1 MRPFRVVRPKIFY
14 VRQLGETPSMSAT
27 YSETLFEEYCQENHI
42 VCTRVSVS
50 SERSPDFQ
58 IQIGQTL
65 VVCEVKQ
72 IDMNESDRKVLA
84 MVNSGIPTS
93 FYVVNRVRSK
103 LKDVS
108 AQLKD
113 AALAGIPTMVV
124 LYNNSPVYDYTGYPE
139 ILQAMFGQK
148 SSNVTFSAHQDSG
161 PVVSPPFFGG
171 NRGLG
176 PRRNT
181 SVSVVAVLKQ
191 DSAGRLQLCVYHNPH
206 GKVPLDPAVFSEVAA
221 VQPVVPDTEDVEL

>member
-1 MRPFRVVRPKIFY
+1 
-14 VRQLGETPSMSAT
+14 MSAT
-27 YSETLFEEYCQENHI
+27 HSETLFEEYCRANRI

-50 SERSPDFQ
+50 SERSPDFR
-58 IQIGQTL
+58 IQIGQTH

-72 IDMNESDRKVLA
+72 IDMNKNDREVLA
-84 MVNSGIPTS
+84 AVNAGTPTS
-93 FYVVNRVRSK
+93 FYVTNRVRSK

-113 AALAGIPTMVV
+113 AALAGTPTMVV
-124 LYNNSPVYDYTGYPE
+124 LYNNNPVYDYTKYPE
-139 ILQAMFGQK
+139 ILQAMFGRK
-148 SSNVTFSAHQDSG
+148 SANVMFSASQDSG

-191 DSAGRLQLCVYHNPH
+191 DSAGQLQLCVYHNPH
-206 GKVPLDPAVFSEVAA
+206 GKVPLDPAVFLQVAA
-221 VQPVVPDTEDVEL
+221 VQPVVPDTQDVEL

>member
-1 MRPFRVVRPKIFY
+1 
-14 VRQLGETPSMSAT
+14 MSAT
-27 YSETLFEEYCQENHI
+27 HSETLFEEYCRANRI

-50 SERSPDFQ
+50 SERSPDFR
-58 IQIGQTL
+58 IQIGQTR

-72 IDMNESDRKVLA
+72 IDMNKNDREELA
-84 MVNSGIPTS
+84 AVNAGTPTS
-93 FYVVNRVRSK
+93 FYVTNRVRSK

-113 AALAGIPTMVV
+113 AVLAGTPTMVV
-124 LYNNSPVYDYTGYPE
+124 LYNNNPVYDHTKYSE
-139 ILQAMFGQK
+139 ILQAMFGRK
-148 SSNVTFSAHQDSG
+148 SANVMFSDSQEAG

-181 SVSVVAVLKQ
+181 SVSAVAVLEQ
-191 DSAGRLQLCVYHNPH
+191 DSTGQLRLRVYHNPH
-206 GKVPLDPAVFSEVAA
+206 CRVPLDPAVFSDVAT
-221 VQPVVPDTEDVEL
+221 VQPVVPGTQDVEL

>member
-1 MRPFRVVRPKIFY
+1 
-14 VRQLGETPSMSAT
+14 MSAT

-42 VCTRVSVS
+42 VCTRVSVN
-50 SERSPDFQ
+50 SERSPDFR

-84 MVNSGIPTS
+84 TVNAGIPTN

-124 LYNNSPVYDYTGYPE
+124 LYNNSPVHDYTGYPDV
-139 ILQAMFGQK
+139 LQAMFGRK
-148 SSNVTFSAHQDSG
+148 SSIVTFSASQGSG

-176 PRRNT
+176 TGQNT
-181 SVSVVAVLKQ
+181 SVSAVAALKR
-191 DSAGRLQLCVYHNPH
+191 DSADQLQLCVYHNPH
-206 GKVPLDPAVFSEVAA
+206 SRVPLDPAVLSEVAA